1 MKKQY
6 LPLAL
11 ALALCQ
17 NLSAQNS
24 LSATAQSY
32 VNQYLNAVQNPEAVQ
47 PDIMK
52 ASFFHSTD
60 SRSEVT
66 ADFIAYLNEG
76 TTAENLEA
84 YGIEVRTILGKEAFC
99 IGAMSDIIALSESD
113 LALRISFPPE
123 EIGRAHV

>member
-17 NLSAQNS
+17 NLSAQNC
-24 LSATAQSY
+24 LDATAQGY

-47 PDIMK
+47 SDIMK

-76 TTAENLEA
+76 TTAEYLEA
-84 YGIEVRTILGKEAFC
+84 YGIIVRTILG
-99 IGAMSDIIALSESD
+99 
-113 LALRISFPPE
+113 
-123 EIGRAHV
+123 